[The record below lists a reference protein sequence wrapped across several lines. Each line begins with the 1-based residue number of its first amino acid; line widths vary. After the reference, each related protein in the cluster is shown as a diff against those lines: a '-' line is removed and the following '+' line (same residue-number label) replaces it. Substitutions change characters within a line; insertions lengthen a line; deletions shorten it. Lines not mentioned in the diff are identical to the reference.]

1 MMINCVLPRILGRT
15 LNSRVEVGHDSVA
28 IAMMTQQQE
37 RDRIVAQQRERDRI
51 IFLQREGEREKE
63 RVRLTSVVK
72 APGSRNSSGKGV
84 IAGSNMIHTQG
95 QGQDGSD
102 IESMGYVIPL
112 AVEGSLRLPFPLS
125 SPSLTE
131 SAVFQRQN
139 TFSIS
144 STTWTPVLLCL
155 STAGYLHMFD
165 IDPSGESGTD
175 ASAFSNVAQ
184 LSKKGVELEIFS
196 VTKDDAITS
205 PGTGLSLISSET
217 PKPVLRDTISLNLLL
232 QTESFMEPVVSLSV
246 PCCKVQFTP
255 TANDTV
261 FEIVETTP
269 NTGVGSLFGYMNER
283 R

>member
-1 MMINCVLPRILGRT
+1 M
-15 LNSRVEVGHDSVA
+15 GHDSVA

-37 RDRIVAQQRERDRI
+37 RDRMITQQRERDRM

-63 RVRLTSVVK
+63 RVRLASVVK
-72 APGSRNSSGKGV
+72 AAGSNNSSGKGV
-84 IAGSNMIHTQG
+84 IAGSSVIQGLGQG
-95 QGQDGSD
+95 QGHAQDGPD

-112 AVEGSLRLPFPLS
+112 AIEGSLRLPFPLS

-131 SAVFQRQN
+131 AAVFQRQN

-165 IDPSGESGTD
+165 IDPAGESGTD